1 MCPARSQL
9 TAREREFDGG
19 ILTAKHT
26 TTGPDAAQGGHEA
39 VATVGSHGGL
49 DDLEGLAQS
58 GDLEHIEAGS
68 EEQVGELD
76 GFLLQLFL
84 RARSRN
90 GGDGG
95 HDDGGSVDGEGA
107 LTKGLGCFF
116 AGFKRSALGCDRNG
130 LAGDDDDDLT
140 MALRTR

>member
-1 MCPARSQL
+1 MGKGKL
-9 TAREREFDGG
+9 TAS
-19 ILTAKHT
+19 HT

-49 DDLEGLAQS
+49 DDLEGLTQS
-58 GDLEHIEAGS
+58 GDLEQVKAGS

-76 GFLLQLFL
+76 GLLLQLLL
-84 RARSRN
+84 RAGSRN

-107 LTKGLGCFF
+107 LTKGIGCFF
-116 AGFKRSALGCDRNG
+116 AGLESSALGYDRDG
-130 LAGDDDDDLT
+130 SAGDDDDDLV
-140 MALRTR
+140 MALRTG